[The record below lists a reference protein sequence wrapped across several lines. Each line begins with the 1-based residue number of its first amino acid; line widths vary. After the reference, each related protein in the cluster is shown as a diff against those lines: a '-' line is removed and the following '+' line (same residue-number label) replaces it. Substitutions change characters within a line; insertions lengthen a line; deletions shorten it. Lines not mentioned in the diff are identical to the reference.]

1 MALRP
6 WRGCRSARFT
16 VPFALVATP
25 IRHSGFVLCS
35 ILCCKL
41 ALRAVLR
48 SSASDCSGLC
58 RERRWGHRWRR
69 DHILVFAVRASGRR
83 TFSKG
88 TGGTSD
94 LPESSRSRNHHCDSL
109 RRRMVQHGSTAA
121 YLVADVAAAESR
133 WRNRGIS
140 CRIGFHPA
148 RCDHR
153 LYPWF
158 LLDPTASP
166 KLTGAHATRRT
177 TVPVSVKSV

>member
-16 VPFALVATP
+16 APFALVATP

-35 ILCCKL
+35 ILCRKL
-41 ALRAVLR
+41 ALRVVLR

-94 LPESSRSRNHHCDSL
+94 LPESSRSRNHQQGKPVMTVYRYRHLLS
-109 RRRMVQHGSTAA
+109 QSGT
-121 YLVADVAAAESR
+121 
-133 WRNRGIS
+133 I
-140 CRIGFHPA
+140 PA
-148 RCDHR
+148 REPFFHNQ
-153 LYPWF
+153 LNYITKIAIIYIYPPF
-158 LLDPTASP
+158 T
-166 KLTGAHATRRT
+166 
-177 TVPVSVKSV
+177 